1 MAQNKVSVIIDGK
14 EFVSKEAQQ
23 AGRSLTTLGQTSER
37 VSKVI
42 KTGVIASIA
51 AAVAGI
57 TSAVKVAKGSLQEAA
72 KMEQID
78 TSFNVLI
85 GNAEKARQV
94 LSDLR
99 DFSASTPLQFETI
112 TKGAQNLMAFGIAA
126 EDVQQKMEM
135 LGNVS
140 QGQAD
145 KLESVVRAYGKI
157 RAKGKASLEELNMM
171 TEAGIPILEG
181 LSDNLE
187 VSTDELFKMIT
198 AGKVGFGEVD
208 QALQA
213 MTTGTGQFA
222 GMLEKQAGTFS
233 GLVSTYKDNIALAM
247 DEIGQSMLP
256 AAKTITQDLI
266 GGIQRFRD
274 SDAFDDLKD
283 AFENLG
289 GWITD
294 VVKEGGPFNGMVKA
308 FVRFVAWSVNMIP
321 KVGAVFGFVGD
332 VIGITAD
339 IIKEKFEEAKA
350 KLIEILDEFGILKAI
365 NTTIDLTVQAIGETF
380 QAVKKGMQTGD
391 WSDFWGVG
399 ADVLQKGI
407 GIAISLS
414 IAGGAIKGILSSIQ
428 GGFGFTPSGK
438 IVSGAAL
445 GTLSVYLAVK
455 KAQESGDIRKLAV
468 DMAGAVAAGLLTS
481 FVAGPTTGVYVA
493 TLALNFQIGSKAVE
507 AGKKV
512 VQDIKDGVPELSKIL
527 SGKMDASKAQTIV
540 GQAGGKAIEIGQ
552 AIRDGIKTGM
562 GKAWDFFFKWAE
574 EGEEGTRD
582 GFETHSP
589 SKVFERIGLDLLAG
603 LRSGIKDGSS
613 VGMQLG
619 KDVLEGTKNMLGVHS
634 KSTETEYIGNM
645 MLEGMVA
652 GIEDNSYVGR
662 LTSAWHT
669 LMEKLRS
676 DSTIDVDA
684 AVNDIMGKGGNGEDA
699 DDDGGGSEASGGI
712 WKSIKDGLS
721 FFKDGM
727 ISAIES
733 LSSFAALADWGGTII
748 KGVMDV
754 LGPAIDSILQ
764 PLIGVLR
771 ILGQTIGKIL
781 LPIFETLGAVVELLA
796 KGFVWFYNKAIVP
809 VANFFI
815 RAFNGVANTLI
826 SIVNGIINLINKI
839 PGIRIGRLSLRQED
853 QGTLSGIDYK
863 DLMRSGES
871 STSSYSG
878 GTTGSN
884 TSVQQMTINIHQ
896 HYNAPVIGE
905 GGMEQVGGFVV
916 RAIQEYTGIGGTV
929 KIVEAS

>member
-23 AGRSLTTLGQTSER
+23 AGRSLTELGQTSQR
-37 VSKVI
+37 ISKSI
-42 KTGVIASIA
+42 KAGVVAASA
-51 AAVAGI
+51 AAVASVVS
-57 TSAVKVAKGSLQEAA
+57 TVKLAKSSLQEAA

-85 GNAEKARQV
+85 GNAEKARAV
-94 LSDLR
+94 LSELR

-126 EDVQQKMEM
+126 DDVKEKMEM

-198 AGKVGFGEVD
+198 AGRVGFGEVD

-213 MTTGTGQFA
+213 MTMGTGQFA

-438 IVSGAAL
+438 LVSGAAL

-455 KAQESGDIRKLAV
+455 KAQESGDIRKLAE

-507 AGKKV
+507 AGKRV

-589 SKVFERIGLDLLAG
+589 SRVFERIGLDLLAG
-603 LRSGIKDGSS
+603 LQSGIKDGSA

-619 KDVLEGTKNMLGVHS
+619 YDVLEATKDVLGVHS
-634 KSTETEYIGNM
+634 KSDETEYIGNM
-645 MLEGMVA
+645 LLEGLTA
-652 GIEDNSYVGR
+652 GVEDESYIARV
-662 LTSAWHT
+662 TAAWHN

-676 DSTIDVDA
+676 DNSIDVEA
-684 AVNDIMGKGGNGEDA
+684 EVKRIMGGDEPS
-699 DDDGGGSEASGGI
+699 GSEGSEDPSSTG
-712 WKSIKDGLS
+712 
-721 FFKDGM
+721 F
-727 ISAIES
+727 
-733 LSSFAALADWGGTII
+733 LSSAFSGIASFVKSLTDAIGSFSSLQTVMDPLKTII
-748 KGVMDV
+748 EGVMDV
-754 LGPAIDSILQ
+754 LRPAIDSILQ
-764 PLIGVLR
+764 PVIGMFR
-771 ILGQTIGKIL
+771 IIGQTVGKIL
-781 LPIFETLGAVVELLA
+781 LPVFEGLGKIVEKLA
-796 KGFVWFYNKAIVP
+796 QGFVWFYNKAIVP
-809 VANFFI
+809 VANYFV

-826 SIVNGIINLINKI
+826 SIVNGIIWLINRI
-839 PGIRIGRLSLRQED
+839 PGVNIRSLSLRDEN
-853 QGTLSGIDYK
+853 QGSLSTISYG
-863 DLMRSGES
+863 DLMSAGES
-871 STSSYSG
+871 SGSSYSG
-878 GTTGSN
+878 SNTGSN
-884 TSVQQMTINIHQ
+884 TSVQQMNINIYQ
-896 HYNAPVIGE
+896 YYNGPVIGE
-905 GGMEQVGGFVV
+905 GGMEQLGEFLSRALEAYVGSGGQV
-916 RAIQEYTGIGGTV
+916 R
-929 KIVEAS
+929 IVEA